1 MDREKPYITSMALL
15 SSDRL
20 VVGDPNNR
28 SVKLVD
34 VVQDKVLH
42 QLEVDGMPTSVCS
55 LPEARVAVTL
65 PFKKRI
71 LILHCDSKLSKVDTI
86 TLQGRCCSIASS
98 NKLLIVLYENQRKIE
113 IMNLNGSV
121 VKQKELNVPD
131 RKNYVRSQLSVMTEG
146 DVTSI
151 YVCDYYKSRIL
162 RLDENLQKQQIYP
175 LPDGAKPSGVLAVG
189 DNQLLVGVDGINL
202 WQLDTTMGR
211 WTLLS
216 EWTWFIGPMAFCH
229 ERQVLYY
236 GDFSDSVK
244 RYAIS

>member
-1 MDREKPYITSMALL
+1 MALL

-20 VVGDPNNR
+20 VVLDYKNQ
-28 SVKLVD
+28 SVKLLD
-34 VVQDKVLH
+34 VVHHKVLH

-65 PFKKRI
+65 PFINRI
-71 LILHCDSKLSKVDTI
+71 LILHCDNKLSIVDTI
-86 TLQGRCCSIASS
+86 TVQGYCWNIAYS
-98 NKLLIVLYENQRKIE
+98 NKLLIVLYGHPRKIE

-121 VKQKELNVPD
+121 VKQNELNLLHQFSLG
-131 RKNYVRSQLSVMTEG
+131 SQLSVMTEG

-151 YVCDYYKSRIL
+151 YVCEINNKRIL
-162 RLDENLQKQQIYP
+162 RLDENLQEQQIYRP
-175 LPDGAKPSGVLAVG
+175 PGGAKPWCVLAVG
-189 DNQLLVGVDGINL
+189 ENQLLEGDFGGDI
-202 WQLDTTMGR
+202 WQLDSTMGR
-211 WTLLS
+211 CTLLREEGFGLTVS
-216 EWTWFIGPMAFCH
+216 MAFCH